1 MKVLLLHSVLGARP
15 AVHRAA
21 DRLRAAGHDVVV
33 PDLFDGAVFD
43 DLDAGVAHL
52 RSVGFATLQE
62 RAVAAL
68 PAEPCVVG
76 GWSLGGAIAME
87 LAATHPQVRGALLL
101 HAGGP
106 YEGDWPAVAVEV
118 HHTRD
123 DPWMDTGE
131 PADLLDQAAAAGA
144 WGSLHVYPGDAHLFT
159 DEDLPEHDAR
169 SSALLW
175 ARAAAFVDAVAR
187 RD

>member
-21 DRLRAAGHDVVV
+21 DRFRAAGHDVVV
-33 PDLFDGAVFD
+33 PDLFEGAVFD
-43 DLDAGVAHL
+43 DLDAGVAHA
-52 RSVGFATLQE
+52 RATGFGVLEE

-68 PAEPCVVG
+68 PAEPVVVA
-76 GWSLGGAIAME
+76 GWSFGGALAME
-87 LAATHPQVRGALLL
+87 LAAGHPQVRGALLL

-106 YEGDWPAVAVEV
+106 WEGEWPSVAVEV

-131 PADLLDQAAAAGA
+131 PAELLDQATAAGA

-159 DEDLPEHDAR
+159 DEDLPEHDAA

-175 ARAAAFVDAVAR
+175 TRAVAFVDAVAQ